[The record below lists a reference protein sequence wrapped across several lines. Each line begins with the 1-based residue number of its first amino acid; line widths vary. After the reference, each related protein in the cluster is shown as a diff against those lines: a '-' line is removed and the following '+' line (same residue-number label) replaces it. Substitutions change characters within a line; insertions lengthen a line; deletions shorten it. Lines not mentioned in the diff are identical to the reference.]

1 MLRASGHPGSTG
13 HPVISAASAAA
24 LSAAAAMRSQN
35 GQLIQAAGGPAPPP
49 GASPYIAAAPMIRKM
64 VQAAPACTVA
74 GPTGTTIVG
83 APVQNCQQQ
92 KLYNEEMML
101 EAQAMS
107 QAPSE
112 VPRDEG

>member
-1 MLRASGHPGSTG
+1 MLRASAPPGSTG

-35 GQLIQAAGGPAPPP
+35 GQLMTAGAQAAPP

-64 VQAAPACTVA
+64 VTGPACTVA
-74 GPTGTTIVG
+74 GTPGTHTIVG
-83 APVQNCQQQ
+83 APGQNSQQQ
-92 KLYNEEMML
+92 KLYTEEMML
-101 EAQAMS
+101 EAQAVS
-107 QAPSE
+107 QAPSD